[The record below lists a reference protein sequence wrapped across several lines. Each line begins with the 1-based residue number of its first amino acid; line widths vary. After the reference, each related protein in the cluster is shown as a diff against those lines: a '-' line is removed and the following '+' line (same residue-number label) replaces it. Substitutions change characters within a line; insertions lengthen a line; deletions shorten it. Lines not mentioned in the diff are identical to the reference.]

1 MKRITIIITFF
12 VLIISIFLIKMQAV
26 SYSPEKVLS
35 DAFKSSGAATV
46 SSELYLRGKINGTDK
61 TVDNFGK
68 GLIGDVLNSLGA
80 GGTNPDYK
88 NIENDDSERLDMDCS
103 LGGGKS
109 MHVSFVV
116 GKAGGNSEGSY
127 VAISLVD
134 TSRTPDLAEERV
146 ALEKTLNTRGI
157 GPKFN
162 SCITGCFDGKMDKSA
177 LNAACARI
185 FESAGA
191 RKVEGIREGSLIS
204 VSAFS
209 SAIRETVNDNGNKV
223 NLNLAIRYNSYE
235 NKTYIWLATPVI
247 ITEY

>member
-1 MKRITIIITFF
+1 MKKVIIIITFF
-12 VLIISIFLIKMQAV
+12 ILIISIFLIKIQAV
-26 SYSPEKVLS
+26 SNTPEKVLA
-35 DAFKSSGAATV
+35 DAFKSSGAVTV
-46 SSELYLRGKINGTDK
+46 SSELYLRGKIVGTDK
-61 TVDNFGK
+61 TVDDFGK
-68 GLIGDVLNSLGA
+68 DLIRDVLKSLGA
-80 GGTNPDYK
+80 DVKNPDYK
-88 NIENDDSERLDMDCS
+88 NIESDDSERLELDYS
-103 LGGGKS
+103 LGSSKS

-127 VAISLVD
+127 VTISLVD
-134 TSRTPDLAEERV
+134 TSRSPDLAEERA
-146 ALEKTLNTRGI
+146 ALEKTLNARGI
-157 GPKFN
+157 RPKFN
-162 SCITGCFDGKMDKSA
+162 SCITGCFDGKTDNSA

-185 FESAGA
+185 FAVAGA

-247 ITEY
+247 TTEY